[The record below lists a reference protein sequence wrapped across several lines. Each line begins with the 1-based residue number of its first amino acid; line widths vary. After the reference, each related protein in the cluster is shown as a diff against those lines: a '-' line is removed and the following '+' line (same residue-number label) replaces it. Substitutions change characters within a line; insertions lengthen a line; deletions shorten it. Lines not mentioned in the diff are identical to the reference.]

1 MHTGTSTP
9 KRTTEGERPRS
20 LDRSMDLVLEGLR
33 QHRPPGQVC
42 REAGVSPERYR
53 QWQQLMDAARND
65 VAGVGAERGVMQ
77 DHIAQLEAENGNL
90 QRQVKLYRSLC
101 VDD

>member
-1 MHTGTSTP
+1 MRTRTSTP

-42 REAGVSPERYR
+42 RQAGVSPERYR
-53 QWQQLMDAARND
+53 KWQQLMDAARD
-65 VAGVGAERGVMQ
+65 DAGVGAERGVMQ
-77 DHIAQLEAENGNL
+77 DQIARLEAENGNL

>member
-1 MHTGTSTP
+1 MRTGTSTP
-9 KRTTEGERPRS
+9 KCTAEGERPRP
-20 LDRSMDLVLEGLR
+20 LDRSMDLILEGLR

-53 QWQQLMDAARND
+53 QWQQLMDAARD
-65 VAGVGAERGVMQ
+65 DAAGVGAERGAMQ
-77 DHIAQLEAENGNL
+77 DHIARLEAENGNL